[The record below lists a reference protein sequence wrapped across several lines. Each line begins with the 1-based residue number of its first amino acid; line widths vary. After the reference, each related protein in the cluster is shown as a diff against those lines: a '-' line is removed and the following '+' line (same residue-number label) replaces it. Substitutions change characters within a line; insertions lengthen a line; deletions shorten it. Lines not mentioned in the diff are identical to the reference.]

1 MMMKK
6 INIRLLVLPLV
17 AVLSLSAFSYEDKYI
32 SNDDVLMESSFS
44 EIIRFDPLHFDSS
57 EIEDSSK
64 SILEDAIRRIKT
76 HSDLHNQLR
85 VTIIGHTQSQTDDKN
100 EKRIESTTYAKYI
113 ENIFTREL
121 DVNSSKKKADNY
133 ADSVY
138 KEMLDANI
146 SKDIISLENHA
157 GYNLAYS
164 KTSTDADELSNRVM
178 VTLYILQAPD
188 EDLDGIINAADE
200 CAGTQRGIL
209 VDSKGCAY
217 DSDNDGVPDHKDICV
232 NTPST
237 LQVDFQGCRLNDTL
251 ALVFKTDSDEIL
263 PVSDEIIQ
271 EFAKFLIDNKG
282 YHAEIIG
289 HTDSVNTEAYNM
301 ELSQRRAMS
310 TKKALVKKGIEASR
324 LTTSGKGEIDPIA
337 SNILKEGRQKNRR
350 IEVRIFYKT
359 IK

>member
-1 MMMKK
+1 MIKK

-64 SILEDAIRRIKT
+64 SILEDAIKRIKT
-76 HSDLHNQLR
+76 HSDLHKKLR

-113 ENIFTREL
+113 ENIFAREL
-121 DVNSSKKKADNY
+121 DVNSSKEKADNY

-164 KTSTDADELSNRVM
+164 KTSSDADELSNRVM
-178 VTLYILQAPD
+178 VTLYVLQAPD
-188 EDLDGIINAADE
+188 EDLDGVINAADE

-217 DSDNDGVPDHKDICV
+217 DSDNDGIPDHKDICV

-251 ALVFKTDSDEIL
+251 ALTFEYDSANIL
-263 PVSDEIIQ
+263 PESDPILS
-271 EFAKFLIDNKG
+271 EFSKFMLDNTG
-282 YHAEIIG
+282 YKAEIIG
-289 HTDSVNTEAYNM
+289 HTDSDGTIDHNID
-301 ELSQRRAMS
+301 LSQRRALS
-310 TKKALVKKGIEASR
+310 TKEALVGRGIDASR
-324 LTTSGKGEIDPIA
+324 LTVSGKGESEPVA
-337 SNILKEGRQKNRR
+337 TNATSAGRQANRR

-359 IK
+359 IE